1 MVKCSECGFLTI
13 RNFTD
18 GSLIEASDIYR
29 QCGDV
34 PFRNWQQLSYIP
46 LCFVRA
52 YNLREELEKV
62 DLHGTQMAD
71 GGRPEAGWTEQLLT
85 VIAGER
91 ECEPFTEWQQGFSP
105 KEHREML
112 DRDNMLRWQR
122 DREESDR
129 AFQAR
134 EAVVN
139 RKWRFR
145 EFLVAVIG
153 VAVVVGVSLTAAFI
167 ERGGHPII
175 NITTSDQPSVTQ
187 DIPSGEQSAPSN
199 NTP

>member
-1 MVKCSECGFLTI
+1 MGVY
-13 RNFTD
+13 
-18 GSLIEASDIYR
+18 IEASDMYR
-29 QCGDV
+29 QLGDV

-52 YNLREELEKV
+52 YNLREELAEV

-91 ECEPFTEWQQGFSP
+91 ECEPLTEWQQGFSP

-122 DREESDR
+122 DREESAS

-134 EAVVN
+134 EAAEN

-145 EFLVAVIG
+145 KFLVAVIG
-153 VAVVVGVSLTAAFI
+153 VGIVITASLAAAFI
-167 ERGGHPII
+167 ERGGQPTI
-175 NITTSDQPSVTQ
+175 NIVTSAPPGVTQ
-187 DIPSGEQSAPSN
+187 GTQPAVQSGSSSNAP
-199 NTP
+199 